1 MSTLQFWFPC
11 SISHSGW
18 LAVLPLHLVTPCIQY
33 SVEKLVG
40 THHAT
45 FVGPTI
51 VVCRDDDDDCWMTR
65 THHATIVEWPA
76 HTMRRLLNDRTHYAT
91 AVGCTHDGR
100 QQLKQI
106 ANLVG
111 ILYTNSIRS
120 CLLAS
125 FFHTQKQWRRFQ
137 SMPFYASLRTRWFV
151 GDGGDAETHSPKE
164 WEECG

>member
-1 MSTLQFWFPC
+1 
-11 SISHSGW
+11 
-18 LAVLPLHLVTPCIQY
+18 
-33 SVEKLVG
+33 
-40 THHAT
+40 
-45 FVGPTI
+45 
-51 VVCRDDDDDCWMTR
+51 
-65 THHATIVEWPA
+65 
-76 HTMRRLLNDRTHYAT
+76 MRRLLNDRTHYAT

-125 FFHTQKQWRRFQ
+125 FVHTQKQWRRFQSSGVSRVGLKGGFQKSQIKRLVKIGASKGVTPLITKKYHGRGGGGFPGNQKTTLDTPLQ

-151 GDGGDAETHSPKE
+151 GDGGDAATPSPKE